1 MISTTPIFRTA
12 VALLAILPT
21 VGWTQST
28 LTSKDYVEDFDEFWT
43 QVNENYAYF
52 DQKQTDWARV
62 KQVYRP
68 LFEKVQDR
76 SGFVSLLERAL
87 EELYDFHCNL
97 NTNLD
102 SSAVLVPT
110 DADLWAN
117 FRNGVA
123 TIVDVR
129 KDSPAWKANL
139 RPGAQIISINGVD
152 VATAIAK
159 RIGTCLKKRDSG
171 VDDWA
176 LQTLLTGRHNE
187 PIRKLEIKNGHVRTT
202 VNLPLAHRDFS
213 TLLDSRTLGLDKEIG
228 YIRPNNSLG
237 DTDLIAAFDKAL
249 DSLKLTRG
257 LVLDLRETPSGGNSL
272 VARAIIGRFVSREC
286 FYQKHQVPA
295 EEQQFGVRRSWVEIV
310 SPRGLFTYKHPVV
323 VLVNH
328 WTGSMGEGIAIGMDA
343 IKRGHVVGVEMARL
357 LGATEGITLP
367 HTRISV
373 HFPTEKLFHP
383 NGLPR
388 EKFVPRNYVNLIKTG
403 AQLGEDPILT
413 TGLGILQIH
422 LQASRK

>member
-1 MISTTPIFRTA
+1 
-12 VALLAILPT
+12 
-21 VGWTQST
+21 
-28 LTSKDYVEDFDEFWT
+28 
-43 QVNENYAYF
+43 
-52 DQKQTDWARV
+52 
-62 KQVYRP
+62 
-68 LFEKVQDR
+68 
-76 SGFVSLLERAL
+76 
-87 EELYDFHCNL
+87 
-97 NTNLD
+97 
-102 SSAVLVPT
+102 
-110 DADLWAN
+110 
-117 FRNGVA
+117 VA

-159 RIGTCLKKRDSG
+159 RVGTCLRKRDSA

-176 LQTLLTGRHNE
+176 LQTLLAGRHSE
-187 PIRKLEIKNGHVRTT
+187 PVRKLEIKNGNVQTT
-202 VNLPLAHRDFS
+202 VSLALAHRNFS
-213 TLLDSRTLGLDKEIG
+213 SLLESRTLGNDNEIG

-249 DSLKLTRG
+249 DSLKLTKG

-272 VARAIIGRFVSREC
+272 VARAIMGRFVSREC

-310 SPRGLFTYKHPVV
+310 SPRGPFTYKHPVV

-388 EKFVPRNYVNLIKTG
+388 EKFVPRNYVDLIKTG

-413 TGLGILQIH
+413 TGLKILQTR
-422 LQASRK
+422 LRAGREKEK